1 MVHCTV
7 LFELAHNRS
16 NRRRLLSNS
25 NVDTL
30 NACTFLVDDCINRN
44 RCFTYLTVTN
54 NQLSLT
60 STNWHHR
67 INCFQTN
74 LHWLINRLTC
84 NNTGSDFFDR
94 ISHGRFNSALTID
107 WITQGIDNAALKL
120 RTNRYFE
127 NSSSTTT
134 SLTLSELLVIT
145 ENYRAHRV
153 AL

>member
-1 MVHCTV
+1 M
-7 LFELAHNRS
+7 LFEFTHNRR
-16 NRRRLLSNS
+16 NRRCLLSNS
-25 NVDTL
+25 NIDTL

-60 STNWHHR
+60 STDWHHR
-67 INCFQTN
+67 INRFQTN

-84 NNTGSDFFDR
+84 NNTGSDFLDR
-94 ISHGRFNSALTID
+94 ISHGRFNRTLAID

-120 RTNRYFE
+120 RTNGYFE
-127 NSSSTTT
+127 NSPSTTA
-134 SLTLSELLVIT
+134 SLALSELLVIA

-153 AL
+153 TL